1 MRKFKKWTAAALS
14 LMLLGSLTACQKD
27 EAEKAGQEGA
37 AKAEDTAK
45 ELDPLELYTQASEK
59 SRELQDMEMTID
71 MQMKLMQGEESLDI
85 GSKMDMKIKG
95 NGTDTMEY
103 YTDSVTTLMEQE
115 ISSTMFYKDGYYYMD
130 AMGQKYKY
138 AYDVQQ
144 LMEQVEESISASA
157 PEISGIQNIAAEEKD
172 GTTILTFDVDPSQMN
187 AYVENAL
194 GALGDASQTGSVEIQ
209 KVSGTCTVGSEGYFT
224 TTDLNMSFSM
234 DIQGTAVDVEAT
246 AASSISNVGD
256 QVTISYPEDL
266 NEYTEVDASLV
277 NPEA

>member
-1 MRKFKKWTAAALS
+1 MRKSKKWTAAALS
-14 LMLLGSLTACQKD
+14 LMLLGSLTACQKE
-27 EAEKAGQEGA
+27 EAEKASQEGT

-130 AMGQKYKY
+130 TMGQKYKY

-224 TTDLNMSFSM
+224 TIDLNMSFSM

>member
-14 LMLLGSLTACQKD
+14 LMLLGSLTACQKG

-71 MQMKLMQGEESLDI
+71 MQVKLMHGEESLDI

-130 AMGQKYKY
+130 TMGQKYKY

-157 PEISGIQNIAAEEKD
+157 PEINGIQNIAAEEKD

>member
-14 LMLLGSLTACQKD
+14 LMLLGSLTACQKE
-27 EAEKAGQEGA
+27 EAEKAGQEGS

-130 AMGQKYKY
+130 TMGQKYKY

>member
-130 AMGQKYKY
+130 TMGQKYKY

-157 PEISGIQNIAAEEKD
+157 PEINGIQNIAAEEKD

>member
-130 AMGQKYKY
+130 TMGQKYKY

-224 TTDLNMSFSM
+224 TTYLNMSFSM

>member
-130 AMGQKYKY
+130 TMGQKYKY

>member
-103 YTDSVTTLMEQE
+103 YTDSVTTLIEQE

-130 AMGQKYKY
+130 TMGQKYKY

>member
-14 LMLLGSLTACQKD
+14 LMLLGSLTACQKG

-130 AMGQKYKY
+130 TMGQKYKY

-157 PEISGIQNIAAEEKD
+157 PEINGIQNIAAEEKD

>member
-27 EAEKAGQEGA
+27 EAEKVGQEGA

-130 AMGQKYKY
+130 TMGQKYKY

>member
-14 LMLLGSLTACQKD
+14 LMLLGSLTACQKG

-130 AMGQKYKY
+130 TMGQKYKY

-144 LMEQVEESISASA
+144 LMAQVEESISASA

>member
-14 LMLLGSLTACQKD
+14 LMLLGSLTACQKN

-130 AMGQKYKY
+130 TMGQKYKY

-144 LMEQVEESISASA
+144 LMAQVEESISASA

>member
-130 AMGQKYKY
+130 TMGQKYKY

-144 LMEQVEESISASA
+144 LMAQVEESISASA

>member
-130 AMGQKYKY
+130 TMGQKYKY

-194 GALGDASQTGSVEIQ
+194 GALGDASQIQ

>member
-1 MRKFKKWTAAALS
+1 
-14 LMLLGSLTACQKD
+14 
-27 EAEKAGQEGA
+27 
-37 AKAEDTAK
+37 
-45 ELDPLELYTQASEK
+45 
-59 SRELQDMEMTID
+59 MTID
-71 MQMKLMQGEESLDI
+71 MQMKLMQGEESLNI

-130 AMGQKYKY
+130 TMGQKYKY

>member
-27 EAEKAGQEGA
+27 EAEKVGQEGA

-130 AMGQKYKY
+130 TMGQKYKY

-144 LMEQVEESISASA
+144 LMAQVEESISASA

>member
-27 EAEKAGQEGA
+27 EAEKVGQEGA

-103 YTDSVTTLMEQE
+103 YTDSVTTLIEQE

-130 AMGQKYKY
+130 TMGQKYKY

-144 LMEQVEESISASA
+144 LMAQVEESISASA

>member
-1 MRKFKKWTAAALS
+1 MRKSKKWTAAALS

-27 EAEKAGQEGA
+27 EAEKASQEGTT
-37 AKAEDTAK
+37 KAEDTAK

-130 AMGQKYKY
+130 TMGQKYKY

>member
-1 MRKFKKWTAAALS
+1 MRKFKKWTAATLS
-14 LMLLGSLTACQKD
+14 LMLLGSLTACQK
-27 EAEKAGQEGA
+27 EAAEKAGQEGA
-37 AKAEDTAK
+37 AKTEDTAQ

-71 MQMKLMQGEESLDI
+71 MQLKLMQGEESLDI

-95 NGTDTMEY
+95 SGTDTMEY
-103 YTDSVTTLMEQE
+103 YTDSVTTLMDQE

-130 AMGQKYKY
+130 TMGQKYKY

-157 PEISGIQNIAAEEKD
+157 PEIDGIQNIAAEEKD
-172 GTTILTFDVDPSQMN
+172 GTTVLTFDVDPSQMN

-194 GALGDASQTGSVEIQ
+194 GALGDTSQTDSVEIQ

-224 TTDLNMSFSM
+224 STDLNMSFSM

>member
-130 AMGQKYKY
+130 TMGQKYKY

-209 KVSGTCTVGSEGYFT
+209 KESGTCTVGSEGYFT

>member
-27 EAEKAGQEGA
+27 EAEKVGQEGA

-130 AMGQKYKY
+130 TMGQKYKY

-144 LMEQVEESISASA
+144 LMAQVEESISASA
-157 PEISGIQNIAAEEKD
+157 P
-172 GTTILTFDVDPSQMN
+172 
-187 AYVENAL
+187 
-194 GALGDASQTGSVEIQ
+194 
-209 KVSGTCTVGSEGYFT
+209 
-224 TTDLNMSFSM
+224 
-234 DIQGTAVDVEAT
+234 
-246 AASSISNVGD
+246 
-256 QVTISYPEDL
+256 
-266 NEYTEVDASLV
+266 
-277 NPEA
+277 

>member
-14 LMLLGSLTACQKD
+14 LMLLGSLTACQKE

-37 AKAEDTAK
+37 AKAEGTAK

-130 AMGQKYKY
+130 TMGQKYKY

>member
-1 MRKFKKWTAAALS
+1 MRKFKKWTAATLS
-14 LMLLGSLTACQKD
+14 LMLLGTFTACQK
-27 EAEKAGQEGA
+27 EAAEKAGKEGA
-37 AKAEDTAK
+37 AKTEDTAQ

-71 MQMKLMQGEESLDI
+71 MQLKLMQGEESLDI

-95 NGTDTMEY
+95 SGTDTMEY
-103 YTDSVTTLMEQE
+103 YTDSVTTLMDQE

-130 AMGQKYKY
+130 TMGQKYKY

-157 PEISGIQNIAAEEKD
+157 PEIDGIQNIATEEKD

-194 GALGDASQTGSVEIQ
+194 GALGDTSQTDSVEIQ

-224 TTDLNMSFSM
+224 STDLNMSFSM
-234 DIQGTAVDVEAT
+234 DIQGTAIDVEAT

>member
-14 LMLLGSLTACQKD
+14 LMLLGSLTACQKN

-130 AMGQKYKY
+130 TMGQKYKY